1 MATPISLTVG
11 FVKTAQEDPLGC
23 GSSRLAAS
31 SQSDPEVFSRFLK
44 RLSAH
49 FTDIL
54 SIKLIIENSL
64 NHKIL

>member
-11 FVKTAQEDPLGC
+11 FVKTAEEDPLGC

-44 RLSAH
+44 DVPHILQIFYLLS
-49 FTDIL
+49 
-54 SIKLIIENSL
+54 
-64 NHKIL
+64 